1 MWLLF
6 VMFVIINVKIY
17 IEEESIKIVR
27 IIALIDNMNEQNL
40 ILILCHS
47 FLMHSF
53 LMHSRKNLKIIH
65 NYLERSGWKRPKS
78 RL

>member
-6 VMFVIINVKIY
+6 VTFVIINEKIY
-17 IEEESIKIVR
+17 IEEESIKTVR
-27 IIALIDNMNEQNL
+27 IFALINNMNEQNL

-53 LMHSRKNLKIIH
+53 LMHSRKN
-65 NYLERSGWKRPKS
+65 
-78 RL
+78 